1 MADVKVR
8 QLPDW
13 VLETHRSRARA
24 AGRSL
29 EEQLRCLLTQAALDA
44 QTEFAV
50 EVVAFRE
57 GLQARYGLL
66 PDSTPGI
73 VQDREQRG

>member
-1 MADVKVR
+1 MADIKVR

-29 EEQLRCLLTQAALDA
+29 EEQLRCLLTQAALDS
-44 QTEFAV
+44 QPEFAV
-50 EVVAFRE
+50 EVAAFRE
-57 GLQARYGLL
+57 SLRARYRML

-73 VQDREQRG
+73 VEDREQRG